1 MSEFDSNKGEGGRGP
16 IIVLDPPMETSR
28 VCCADAEAERNE
40 IASSSFTTPTHKK
53 QKSFATKVV
62 HSLEQTT
69 EPQGICHMKTL
80 QVLSM
85 TSLAYVYASDMS
97 RSIRDL
103 EANVRQLCRENVNLS
118 IGWKRENV
126 SLT

>member
-1 MSEFDSNKGEGGRGP
+1 
-16 IIVLDPPMETSR
+16 
-28 VCCADAEAERNE
+28 
-40 IASSSFTTPTHKK
+40 
-53 QKSFATKVV
+53 
-62 HSLEQTT
+62 
-69 EPQGICHMKTL
+69 MKTL

-103 EANVRQLCRENVNLS
+103 EANVRQRCRENVNLS
-118 IGWKRENV
+118 ICWKRENV